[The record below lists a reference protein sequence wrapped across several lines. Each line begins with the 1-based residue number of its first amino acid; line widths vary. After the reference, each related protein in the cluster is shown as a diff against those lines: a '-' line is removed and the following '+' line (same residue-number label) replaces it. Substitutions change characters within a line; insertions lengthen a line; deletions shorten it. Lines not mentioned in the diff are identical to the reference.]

1 MPAINNKR
9 IQAIQASTQ
18 RGFIL
23 LPVVLSIALVAAIAY
38 LMNVDGAMNVNSLGK
53 EIESGEA
60 RFVAMAGMNH
70 MLWQA
75 NKSNCTGFTNI
86 TNAAIGTNS
95 YSATITPTS
104 GSPVSISVTGSHANG
119 ASYTINRD
127 RVKVYQSPKNVT
139 LQLGT
144 TPGKDALIASG
155 NPTTN
160 YGNGDGGVLNAFI
173 AFRHQLIQ
181 FALSSIPLAANIRS
195 AQLQMYQKY
204 AVGTTNID
212 LYRVKQSWV
221 EGTMNGSGTADG
233 ATWNTYN
240 GSNAWLTNGGDYDAT
255 AIASTS
261 VTDGSNVARS
271 WEIASLVQ
279 DWLTGKYLNNG
290 MQLKAAGGVTV
301 TFASKEDTTAANR
314 PKLTVNYACECGQS
328 CASPLITTTLN
339 PVADAFIDN
348 QAASKNYGASTSLI
362 ITFVKA
368 NDQKRIILRFDTSG
382 IPNGALIQSAKLRLR
397 VSSVNSATNNP
408 KSVSAYA
415 LTQSWVEGTDTGTGT
430 PINGAT
436 WNTWNGSTAWTTAGG
451 TYRTPSVAM
460 AVEETS
466 GISPPPGSFS
476 TGWLY
481 WDLAALT
488 QEWVDGVT
496 VNNGVI
502 LISTVKDEQSM
513 DSKEKGGSTIP
524 QLVITYTPP

>member
-1 MPAINNKR
+1 MSAINNKR
-9 IQAIQASTQ
+9 IQAIQTSIQ

-23 LPVVLSIALVAAIAY
+23 LPVVLAITLIAAVAY
-38 LMNVDGAMNVNSLGK
+38 LMNYDGAMNVNSLGK
-53 EIESGEA
+53 EIESSEA
-60 RFVAMAGMNH
+60 RFVAMAGMNR

-75 NKSNCTGFTNI
+75 NKSNCTGYANL
-86 TNAAIGTNS
+86 TNAAFGTNN

-104 GSPVSISVTGSHANG
+104 GSPVSISVTGTHANG

-127 RVKVYQSPKNVT
+127 RVKVYQPPKNVT

-155 NPTTN
+155 KPTTN
-160 YGNGDGGVLNAFI
+160 FGNGDGGVLDAFI
-173 AFRHQLIQ
+173 VFRHQLIQ
-181 FALSSIPLAANIRS
+181 FDLSSIPLAANILS
-195 AQLQMYQKY
+195 AQLQLYQKS
-204 AVGTTNID
+204 AVGTTNIN

-221 EGTMNGSGTADG
+221 EGTKYDSGTADG

-240 GSNAWLTNGGDYDAT
+240 GINAWLTNGGDYDA
-255 AIASTS
+255 APIAGTS

-279 DWLTGKYLNNG
+279 DWVTGKYPNNG
-290 MQLKAAGGVTV
+290 MLLKAAGGVTV

-314 PKLTVNYACECGQS
+314 PKLTLSYACECGQS
-328 CASPLITTTLN
+328 CVVNPPITTTLN

-348 QAASKNYGASTSLI
+348 QSASKNFGASTSLI
-362 ITFVKA
+362 ITFVA
-368 NDQKRIILRFDTSG
+368 TTDEKRIMLRFDTSG
-382 IPNGALIQSAKLRLR
+382 IPNGSLIQSAKLRLNVASR
-397 VSSVNSATNNP
+397 TNSSSNP
-408 KSVSAYA
+408 KTISAYA
-415 LTQSWVEGTDTGTGT
+415 LTQSWVHGTKTGSGS
-430 PINGAT
+430 PDGAT
-436 WNTWNGSTAWTTAGG
+436 WNTRDGSTAWTTVGG

-460 AVEETS
+460 AVVDSS

-481 WDLAALT
+481 WDLKPLT

-496 VNNGVI
+496 VNNGVM
-502 LISTVKDEQSM
+502 LITTIKDEQSF

-524 QLVITYTPP
+524 QLVITYTAP